1 MNVKCLVHID
11 CSVHKFKPYSTLALS
26 PDSPRLIAPRLLE
39 VDSEKPVSCS
49 LDGLFPAP
57 EAGVYLALGDQ
68 RLNPYVTL
76 EGDALMATAT
86 VTASAEQEGARQLV
100 CTVTLGGESR
110 ETRENLTIYSKELRA
125 QISATWG
132 WGQRNAKAGRRVGG
146 ISAQE

>member
-11 CSVHKFKPYSTLALS
+11 CSVHKFKPYSSTLALS
-26 PDSPRLIAPRLLE
+26 QDSPRLIAPRLLE
-39 VDSEKPVSCS
+39 VGSEKPVSCS

-57 EAGVYLALGDQ
+57 EAGVYLELGDQ

-110 ETRENLTIYSKELRA
+110 ETRENLTIYSKELRT
-125 QISATWG
+125 QISAT
-132 WGQRNAKAGRRVGG
+132 
-146 ISAQE
+146 